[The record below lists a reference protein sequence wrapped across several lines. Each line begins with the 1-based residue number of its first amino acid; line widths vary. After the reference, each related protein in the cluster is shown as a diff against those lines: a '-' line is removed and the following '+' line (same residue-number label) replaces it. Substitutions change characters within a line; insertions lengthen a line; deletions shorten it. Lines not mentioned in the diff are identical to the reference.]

1 MVRARD
7 LGGWQVQESASE
19 KDYKI
24 VTITLNGD
32 NGEGGGVWGRIN
44 LRKRKRM
51 RVRREQKGREK
62 MTTMAIYG

>member
-32 NGEGGGVWGRIN
+32 NGECGGVWGRIN
-44 LRKRKRM
+44 KRKRKRM
-51 RVRREQKGREK
+51 RMRREQTRRER
-62 MTTMAIYG
+62 MTAMAIYG

>member
-32 NGEGGGVWGRIN
+32 NGDGGGVWGRIN
-44 LRKRKRM
+44 LGKRM
-51 RVRREQKGREK
+51 RMRARREQKGREK